1 MIKNENVNLA
11 GNVISKTTMHT
22 FIPNVL
28 RSVTV
33 HKHINIDFQDLA
45 PCYLL
50 QLLKVFFLS
59 EFYMVKWPMIK
70 KMAFIAK
77 CFKVYMTV
85 L

>member
-28 RSVTV
+28 RSMTV
-33 HKHINIDFQDLA
+33 HKHANIDFQDLA
-45 PCYLL
+45 PCCLL

-70 KMAFIAK
+70 KWHLLLNFLN
-77 CFKVYMTV
+77 CT
-85 L
+85 

>member
-1 MIKNENVNLA
+1 MIKKENVNLA
-11 GNVISKTTMHT
+11 GNVMSKTTMHT

-28 RSVTV
+28 RSITV

-50 QLLKVFFLS
+50 QLLKVFFLIRIL
-59 EFYMVKWPMIK
+59 YGQMANDK

-77 CFKVYMTV
+77 FFKVYMTV